1 MGQSE
6 KLLCLIPT
14 EKGILAET
22 LFFNDEVKEI
32 PKEAAHPELNEAELN
47 MAKML
52 IGSMDKEFEPQ
63 LYHNEYQVRLRKI
76 IEAKINGQE
85 IVQTPAEQESNVIN
99 IMEALQASL
108 QQIEGTTPPKKPRGR
123 KKAATA

>member
-1 MGQSE
+1 MFDEGKVAIAKTVMGQSA
-6 KLLCLIPT
+6 KLLLSDSDQI
-14 EKGILAET
+14 KGILAET
-22 LFFNDEVKEI
+22 LSFYDEVKEV

-63 LYHNEYQVRLRKI
+63 LYHNEYQVRLREI

-85 IVQTPAEQESNVIN
+85 IVQTPAEQE
-99 IMEALQASL
+99 
-108 QQIEGTTPPKKPRGR
+108 GTSIQYYGS
-123 KKAATA
+123 AAGLSAAD

>member
-1 MGQSE
+1 
-6 KLLCLIPT
+6 
-14 EKGILAET
+14 
-22 LFFNDEVKEI
+22 
-32 PKEAAHPELNEAELN
+32 
-47 MAKML
+47 
-52 IGSMDKEFEPQ
+52 MDKEFEPQ
-63 LYHNEYQVRLRKI
+63 LYHNEYQVRLREI